1 MPPQAGEHEI
11 GGFAGRGCH
20 EGEPIEHRCAAR
32 SLGSL
37 ARAGPRQPSNGLDPR
52 TEINARGS
60 RTGKGSSVA
69 KAASTN
75 CRARPALQE
84 PNRGPRH
91 PRTTGGARGGAA
103 RWSKS
108 LERMCG
114 RVCARVSVRPNQDQ
128 AKGGASPG
136 SEEP

>member
-1 MPPQAGEHEI
+1 
-11 GGFAGRGCH
+11 
-20 EGEPIEHRCAAR
+20 
-32 SLGSL
+32 
-37 ARAGPRQPSNGLDPR
+37 PSNGLDPR

-69 KAASTN
+69 KAHDKLAGHDPR
-75 CRARPALQE
+75 CRNRIEVRVTLE
-84 PNRGPRH
+84 PQA
-91 PRTTGGARGGAA
+91 GARGG
-103 RWSKS
+103 RHGVRRR
-108 LERMCG
+108 ERMCG